1 MFSSSLIKT
10 TLSITKRK
18 YKTFLLIYHVFT
30 GCFMKTDIDKF
41 VINRIREMRKEK
53 GFSQRGMTEF
63 LHCSVGFIGQ
73 VESPN
78 HETKYSVY
86 QIYQIA
92 KEFECSVADF
102 FPPTIPENP

>member
-1 MFSSSLIKT
+1 M
-10 TLSITKRK
+10 
-18 YKTFLLIYHVFT
+18 LIYHVFT

-78 HETKYSVY
+78 YETKYSVY